1 MAGVFEFGEVI
12 YTLGDIYVCQFN
24 FTTQTYV
31 TSVGKIAAPKKVTV
45 EYDHDTD
52 KLSASGRN
60 LRGLSVKKGVNLT
73 ISAGGV
79 DFNCVAIMTGATNRT
94 SNTSPNRRRQSDVA
108 GGGAGLPYFGMIC
121 TGPIDDGGLYTHGF
135 YAVKL
140 DKQPGFDLDGETNK
154 FSMAETGGYAFVLDI
169 DGGIYSDRAKV
180 FEDANDFTAPTDAA
194 TFLTYFDSIT

>member
-1 MAGVFEFGEVI
+1 MAGTFEFAEVM
-12 YTLGDIYVCQFN
+12 YTLSDIYVCQFN
-24 FTTQTYV
+24 FATQAYI
-31 TSVGKIAAPKKVTV
+31 SEVGRIAAPKKVTADY
-45 EYDHDTD
+45 EHDTD

-60 LRGLSVKKGVNLT
+60 LRGLSVKKGVALT
-73 ISAGGV
+73 INAGGM
-79 DFNCVAIMTGATNRT
+79 DFNCLAIMAGAVNRT
-94 SNTSPNRRRQSDVA
+94 SNTTPNRRRQSDVA

-121 TGPIDDGGLYTHGF
+121 TGPTDDGGLYTHGF

-180 FEDANDFTAPTDAA
+180 FETASDFTAPNSAA